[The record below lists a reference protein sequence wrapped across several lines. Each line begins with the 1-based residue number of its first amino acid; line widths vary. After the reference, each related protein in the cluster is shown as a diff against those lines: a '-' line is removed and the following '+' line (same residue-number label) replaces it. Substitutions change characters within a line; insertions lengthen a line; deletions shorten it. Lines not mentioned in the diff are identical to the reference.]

1 MCSKNAQSY
10 FQSWEAVYGTVL
22 LYGLLINITG
32 CITDDE
38 TDIRN
43 ELF

>member
-10 FQSWEAVYGTVL
+10 FQYWETVYGTVL
-22 LYGLLINITG
+22 LYELLINITG
-32 CITDDE
+32 CITNNE
-38 TDIRN
+38 TDIRK